1 MSSAPA
7 CHYEAW
13 LRPHRSLTRQGLGLV
28 LAAAAIPC
36 LGLGLVFLYLGAWPV
51 SGFLGLDL
59 ALLWLAFRLNTR
71 DARRAERLLL
81 SDDALTVERLDA
93 DGTQRSWRFQPYW
106 LRVAIDEPPRP
117 DTPLTLSSHGRS
129 LTIGRFLPPE
139 DRLDAANALRAALRR
154 WRERAPSA

>member
-1 MSSAPA
+1 MVPASA

-13 LRPHRSLTRQGLGLV
+13 LRPHRSLTRRGLGLV

-36 LGLGLVFLYLGAWPV
+36 FGLGLLFLHLGAWPV
-51 SGFLGLDL
+51 SGFLGLDV
-59 ALLWLAFRLNTR
+59 ALLWLAFRLNNR
-71 DARRAERLLL
+71 DARQAERLRL
-81 SDDALTVERLDA
+81 SDDALTVDRLAA
-93 DGTQRSWRFQPYW
+93 DGTAETWRFQPYW

-117 DTPLTLSSHGRS
+117 DTPLILSSHGRS

-154 WRERAPSA
+154 WRERGPSD